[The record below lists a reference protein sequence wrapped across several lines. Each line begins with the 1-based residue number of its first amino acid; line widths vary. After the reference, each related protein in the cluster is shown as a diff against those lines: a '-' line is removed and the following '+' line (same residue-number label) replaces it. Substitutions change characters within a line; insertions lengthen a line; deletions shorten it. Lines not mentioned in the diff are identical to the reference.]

1 MHETDVPPTRY
12 HLAGMYVVLS
22 GLTQALLTSFPPRT
36 WPQSTSSMLA
46 AWKTLASMGYPV
58 DAVQCPP
65 TFLEMLH
72 EYVPTTG
79 SDFSLLSS
87 HKIVISGGAVLSAS
101 IIADLVAQVVN
112 ICTMI
117 GSTETGCTVKTT
129 LPIVEN
135 SNVYGTLRV
144 MFPQSSKIVKQEF
157 EDEVYELTVHK
168 GLDTAAETWLDI
180 PADEP
185 WHSGDLILEEPKGS
199 GNWVLHGRK
208 DDLLVHMD
216 GNNMSAEAMQLD
228 IRAASEVIKNA
239 IVVGHARPCTALL
252 VEVSENIDPNSKEIA
267 EEI

>member
-36 WPQSTSSMLA
+36 
-46 AWKTLASMGYPV
+46 
-58 DAVQCPP
+58 
-65 TFLEMLH
+65 
-72 EYVPTTG
+72 
-79 SDFSLLSS
+79 
-87 HKIVISGGAVLSAS
+87 
-101 IIADLVAQVVN
+101 
-112 ICTMI
+112 
-117 GSTETGCTVKTT
+117 
-129 LPIVEN
+129 
-135 SNVYGTLRV
+135 
-144 MFPQSSKIVKQEF
+144 
-157 EDEVYELTVHK
+157 
-168 GLDTAAETWLDI
+168 
-180 PADEP
+180 
-185 WHSGDLILEEPKGS
+185 
-199 GNWVLHGRK
+199 HGRK